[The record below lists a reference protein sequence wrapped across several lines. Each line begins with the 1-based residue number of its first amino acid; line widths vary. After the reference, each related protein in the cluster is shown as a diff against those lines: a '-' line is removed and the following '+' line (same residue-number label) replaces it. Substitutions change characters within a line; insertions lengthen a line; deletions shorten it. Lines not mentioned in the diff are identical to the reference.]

1 MNEASNFCNG
11 ACYSDQMYGTPTRHK
26 IPYTPTG
33 RNLETKSMPL
43 DAYHPSDPL
52 DKNIT
57 ELDAHSLF
65 GTMQVK
71 ASHEWFKVN
80 DRRTMII
87 ERSSFAGLGKFGSRW
102 LGDNFASYDYMG
114 YSVTGV
120 MMHNVIGIPLAGAD
134 ICGFIGDTTPE
145 LCVRWYTVGAFYPFS
160 RNHNNLNQIPQEPYQ
175 FHNYT
180 MAGQPYTDM
189 IRKAMQT
196 KLALVPYYYTGLTEL
211 SKRGGSFYKPLF
223 FEFPNDPNAY
233 KNLTHNVMLG
243 SGMKAS
249 FQSTEDV
256 NITSYYFPDGI
267 WCSIIDPRYGCID
280 GPRTVEMPS
289 MIFQYYAHIRDGYIL
304 PLHVDVIGRLKT
316 WRKVAEI
323 QQEPIELH
331 INTKLGLDM
340 ECHASGYFIN
350 DDGKV
355 FDTVGY
361 QNAYQFDFSA
371 PCGIDRAAANGPI
384 SLNISV
390 LANASNLTPQN
401 ATVNDFLGKIV
412 IYNTNSSELEMVGNY
427 DLTVN
432 YLDTTKQPMKLQKQ
446 AMFDAMTNRTIYQGW
461 DDEPGEVDKYQLP
474 LWEISWIEFT
484 PAA

>member
-1 MNEASNFCNG
+1 
-11 ACYSDQMYGTPTRHK
+11 
-26 IPYTPTG
+26 
-33 RNLETKSMPL
+33 
-43 DAYHPSDPL
+43 
-52 DKNIT
+52 
-57 ELDAHSLF
+57 
-65 GTMQVK
+65 
-71 ASHEWFKVN
+71 
-80 DRRTMII
+80 
-87 ERSSFAGLGKFGSRW
+87 
-102 LGDNFASYDYMG
+102 
-114 YSVTGV
+114 
-120 MMHNVIGIPLAGAD
+120 
-134 ICGFIGDTTPE
+134 
-145 LCVRWYTVGAFYPFS
+145 
-160 RNHNNLNQIPQEPYQ
+160 
-175 FHNYT
+175 
-180 MAGQPYTDM
+180 
-189 IRKAMQT
+189 
-196 KLALVPYYYTGLTEL
+196 
-211 SKRGGSFYKPLF
+211 
-223 FEFPNDPNAY
+223 
-233 KNLTHNVMLG
+233 
-243 SGMKAS
+243 
-249 FQSTEDV
+249 
-256 NITSYYFPDGI
+256 
-267 WCSIIDPRYGCID
+267 
-280 GPRTVEMPS
+280 
-289 MIFQYYAHIRDGYIL
+289 
-304 PLHVDVIGRLKT
+304 
-316 WRKVAEI
+316 
-323 QQEPIELH
+323 
-331 INTKLGLDM
+331 M